1 MAEEEEAKNISGL
14 CGDTEMSSKSKK
26 KPTQQMTLNKAVTH
40 AMVIFIW
47 AFASEFS
54 PEQEVF
60 DRLVREVAN
69 VRDSVIKGS
78 LTIPAIRKALKD
90 DYNWEVF

>member
-1 MAEEEEAKNISGL
+1 
-14 CGDTEMSSKSKK
+14 MSSKSKK
-26 KPTQQMTLNKAVTH
+26 KPTRQMTLNKAVSQ

-60 DRLVREVAN
+60 DRLAREVAN

-78 LTIPAIRKALKD
+78 LTIPDIKKALKD
-90 DYNWEVF
+90 EYDWEVSWC